1 MPIISSDTSGNDSSD
16 DKDIEFD
23 AKEDKEGT

>member
-16 DKDIEFD
+16 NKNIESDAKVDIE
-23 AKEDKEGT
+23 GT